1 MSKPFDPFGRS
12 DRTII
17 MPNPGGR
24 RAEPAPQPSPPQAP
38 GPGAPPPP
46 SHFPPPP
53 PPPPQ
58 RAAPVAPSSQPAF
71 APASYGAVPGAPST
85 GEDAWA
91 FPQPAAPPPPLTA
104 AERQRALV
112 LKRDVV
118 VAPNENPFLRAG
130 GPLLLLLG
138 RLRVQLSRASF
149 ANLMEQVA
157 ATIEDFER
165 DTRTAGISAEQTRVA
180 KYIVCA
186 TADDI
191 VQNIPTDDRHV
202 WTQYSMLSRFFG
214 ERIGGVRFFEELERA
229 KVDPVGNYYLLELM
243 HACLALGFRGIH
255 GTSAGGPAALQTI
268 QRNLYELLRRTRQP
282 NREISPRWQGQA
294 IAAAISRFQVPV
306 WAVASVVGV
315 LLLGLFFILRMLLAG
330 GAEAAATAMVT
341 VHPIGEVGIQRR
353 IYTPP
358 PPPPP
363 PPPQSQVARFRGVLQ
378 AEVASG
384 NISVAETGNQVVIR
398 IAAALFAP
406 GQADVKPEFAA
417 LIHRL
422 TALLDKEPG
431 ALKVVGHTD
440 SQPIKNVRFP
450 SNFHL
455 SQERAKAV
463 AGLMKAKLTRPERI
477 EVEGKGADVPIA
489 PNDTVEGRA
498 KNRRV
503 EILIPRSA

>member
-1 MSKPFDPFGRS
+1 MSNPSDPFGRS

-24 RAEPAPQPSPPQAP
+24 RSAPAPGAPAAPAAPPRPSSQPAYPQPSY
-38 GPGAPPPP
+38 APPPGTP
-46 SHFPPPP
+46 AGYGQSTGQDAWASPDYAPPPP
-53 PPPPQ
+53 PPD
-58 RAAPVAPSSQPAF
+58 AAQ
-71 APASYGAVPGAPST
+71 
-85 GEDAWA
+85 
-91 FPQPAAPPPPLTA
+91 
-104 AERQRALV
+104 RQRALV

-157 ATIEDFER
+157 AAIDDFER
-165 DTRTAGISAEQTRVA
+165 DTRTVGISAEQTRVA

-191 VQNIPTDDRHV
+191 VQNIPTEERHV

-214 ERIGGVRFFEELERA
+214 ERIGGVKFFEELDKA

-255 GTSAGGPAALQTI
+255 GTSAGGAATLQTI
-268 QRNLYELLRRTRQP
+268 QRNLYELLRRTRQTD
-282 NREISPRWQGQA
+282 REISPRWRGQE
-294 IAAAISRFQVPV
+294 IAALISRFQVPL
-306 WAVASVVGV
+306 WAVAAVVAA
-315 LLLGLFFILRMLLAG
+315 LLLGLYFALQLLLAG
-330 GAEAAATAMVT
+330 GAEQVATAMVT
-341 VHPIGEVGIQRR
+341 VHPTTEVGIQRR

-363 PPPQSQVARFRGVLQ
+363 PPPESQVSRFRGGLQ
-378 AEVASG
+378 EEVATG
-384 NISVAETGNQVVIR
+384 RISVQETANQVIVR
-398 IAAALFAP
+398 IAAALFDP
-406 GQADVKPEFAA
+406 GKADVKPEFAA
-417 LIHRL
+417 MIERL
-422 TALLDKEPG
+422 STLLDKEAG
-431 ALKVVGHTD
+431 SVKVVGHTD

-455 SQERAKAV
+455 SEARAKAV
-463 AGLMKAKLTRPERI
+463 AELMKTRLSKPERVA
-477 EVEGKGADVPIA
+477 VEGKGADVPIA
-489 PNDTVEGRA
+489 PNESVDGRA

-503 EILIPRSA
+503 EILIPRNG

>member
-24 RAEPAPQPSPPQAP
+24 RADPAPAP
-38 GPGAPPPP
+38 MPAPNPAPPP
-46 SHFPPPP
+46 HFTPPPP
-53 PPPPQ
+53 PPPSQ

-71 APASYGAVPGAPST
+71 APAHYGAVPGAPT
-85 GEDAWA
+85 GTGDDAWA
-91 FPQPAAPPPPLTA
+91 FPQPVAPPPPPTPG
-104 AERQRALV
+104 ERQRALV
-112 LKRDVV
+112 LKRDVI

-191 VQNIPTDDRHV
+191 VQNIPTDDRHI

-214 ERIGGVRFFEELERA
+214 ERIGGVKFFEELERA
-229 KVDPVGNYYLLELM
+229 KVDPTGNYYLLELM

-255 GTSAGGPAALQTI
+255 GTSAGGAATLQTI

-294 IAAAISRFQVPV
+294 IAAAVSRFQIPV
-306 WAVASVVGV
+306 WAVGAVVGV
-315 LLLGLFFILRMLLAG
+315 LLLGLFFVLRMLLSG
-330 GAEAAATAMVT
+330 GAEAVATTMVT
-341 VHPIGEVGIQRR
+341 LHPTTEIGIQRR

-363 PPPQSQVARFRGVLQ
+363 PPPQSQVARFRGALQ

-384 NISVAETGNQVVIR
+384 NISVQETGNQVIIR
-398 IAAALFAP
+398 IAAALFPP
-406 GQADVKPEFAA
+406 GQAEVKPEFAV
-417 LIHRL
+417 LIQRL
-422 TALLDKEPG
+422 TELLDKEAG

-440 SQPIKNVRFP
+440 AQPIKNVRFP
-450 SNFHL
+450 SNFVL

-463 AGLMKAKLTRPERI
+463 AALMKAKLTRPERI

-489 PNDTVEGRA
+489 SNETVEGRA

>member
-17 MPNPGGR
+17 LPNPGGR
-24 RAEPAPQPSPPQAP
+24 RAEPPPAPVPAPNPTPSF
-38 GPGAPPPP
+38 APPPP
-46 SHFPPPP
+46 LPPRP
-53 PPPPQ
+53 
-58 RAAPVAPSSQPAF
+58 AAPVAPSSQPAF
-71 APASYGAVPGAPST
+71 APASYGAVPGAPPAADES
-85 GEDAWA
+85 WA
-91 FPQPAAPPPPLTA
+91 FPQPAAPPA
-104 AERQRALV
+104 APDPGERRRALI

-157 ATIEDFER
+157 STIEEFER
-165 DTRTAGISAEQTRVA
+165 DTRTAGISAEQTRIA
-180 KYIVCA
+180 KYVVCA

-214 ERIGGVRFFEELERA
+214 ERIGGVKFFEELERA
-229 KVDPVGNYYLLELM
+229 KVDPSGNYYLLELM

-255 GTSAGGPAALQTI
+255 GTTAGGAATLQTI

-282 NREISPRWQGQA
+282 SREVSPRWQGQA
-294 IAAAISRFQVPV
+294 IAAAVSRFQLPV
-306 WAVASVVGV
+306 WAVGSVVGV
-315 LLLGLFFILRMLLAG
+315 LLLGLFFVLRMLLSG
-330 GAEAAATAMVT
+330 GAEAAATALVT
-341 VHPIGEVGIQRR
+341 VHPTTEVGIQRR

-363 PPPQSQVARFRGVLQ
+363 PPPQSQLARFRGALQ
-378 AEVASG
+378 AEIANG
-384 NISVAETGNQVVIR
+384 NLSVQETGNQVVIR
-398 IAAALFAP
+398 VAAALFAP
-406 GQADVKPEFAA
+406 GRAEVKPEFAT
-417 LIHRL
+417 LVQRL
-422 TALLDKEPG
+422 TELLDREPG

-440 SQPIKNVRFP
+440 AQPIKNVRFP
-450 SNFHL
+450 SNFVL

-463 AGLMKAKLTRPERI
+463 ATLMKAKLTRPERI

-489 PNDTVEGRA
+489 PNDTVDGRA

-503 EILIPRSA
+503 EIIIPRSV